1 MNAVFGIHFQ
11 RRKNLVQGKTVPK
24 KLNTSPT
31 KATTRTPRPALG
43 PMEKIVESARQGQ
56 LVVVVGTG
64 VSMGL
69 TSNAVPSWSGL
80 IKSGFDYAHKR
91 GKVSDTQL
99 TTWSNLLTSS
109 DMDDMLGAAEFVGR
123 KLGAPGDPVY
133 ARWLEEVFGSVQ
145 PSNTELSTALKAM
158 ASQGIPICTLN
169 YDPLLEIVTGLPA
182 IQISETQKVLSWM
195 QRKNPSILHL
205 HGSWDLPS
213 SCILGI
219 RDYETT
225 QSNEVRDLVQRALAS
240 FKHLLFIGC
249 GDTLADPNFSA
260 LVKWLRTTL
269 KALTPQH
276 IALTREDDVAG
287 RHSDPAWLGF
297 VEPLS
302 FGKAHGD
309 LAEFLLTHF
318 PQATSKKSVRSK
330 SSISN
335 VSNTVLE
342 DYRSFLV
349 GDCGQM
355 TIEGVSAD
363 LDTGQRKFDL
373 ERLFVP
379 LDVSACPPEYS
390 PADPEATAKLERW
403 QKENSAAVPF
413 GKALAKNKRFALLAL
428 PGGGKT
434 LLLKRLA
441 VAYADPSRRKAST
454 DELPNL
460 QLFPVLIRCRE
471 WRDHIRLPIQT
482 LLKNIGDITGQPQ
495 LTGLSNA
502 LVPMLK
508 KGQVLLLVDG
518 LDEIHNDADRTTF
531 VEHLESFL
539 DQYKQT
545 RIVVTSREAGFNL
558 VAPTLSRFCE
568 RWRLAPLTP
577 TAIEL
582 LCRHWHLL
590 MAGDTPAAIAEGKDV
605 AGTII
610 RNSSLRRLAENPLLL
625 TMLLVVKHGAG
636 GLPPDRVS
644 LYGRAVDVLLDTWNI
659 KGHESLNAKE
669 AVPQLAYVAFQLM
682 CEGKQTATE
691 KELLKLLQE
700 AREKHPNIKRYA
712 KDSPY
717 DFLKRV
723 ELRSS
728 LLLEAGHQM
737 EGGRTVPFYQFR
749 HLTFQEYLAAVAVTE
764 GHYQQ
769 FHQDDTV
776 LTPLA
781 TYLLAEEWKEV
792 IPMAAVLAR
801 KRAEPLLV
809 ELISLGNSVRLAA
822 EARNVVEKTGASS
835 GKKLGGAAG
844 RLIQSFVEEG
854 KASPSTI
861 SAALQLIAFFAH
873 GCHTADDWESLSRGP
888 YGEELYSQAWEL
900 LISIGERTGSW
911 LMNTCAGI
919 AAFQKPI
926 EYWLSPEGNAEVK
939 LLLQDKNKEVVGRGL
954 LICMGMLW
962 NGSEFEKR
970 AQNFVAAI
978 PIDLIEPNLF
988 HDDPTIRSI
997 ATWTWTNARKR
1008 LKAPTPVSKAI
1019 LNSFFQHWQGG
1030 GVDRGTGLAGYAMAC
1045 QLGIHRDLWTPKLTK
1060 TQIQKVRQRFVTR
1073 PQTDLE
1079 TLTYEK
1085 LACFFVAYHAK
1096 SIWTDAELAL
1106 RFNSLPDH
1114 NRIDKDDEKFDAIR
1128 KALGVISPAKKVATR
1143 R

>member
-1 MNAVFGIHFQ
+1 MTKKINAGQKIANAQIAQ
-11 RRKNLVQGKTVPK
+11 R
-24 KLNTSPT
+24 
-31 KATTRTPRPALG
+31 AFG
-43 PMEKIVESARQGQ
+43 PMEKIVESGRQGQ
-56 LVVVVGTG
+56 LVVVIGTG

-69 TSNAVPSWSGL
+69 TNNAVPSWGGLLKSGL
-80 IKSGFDYAHKR
+80 DYAHKR
-91 GKVSDTQL
+91 GQVTDAQL
-99 TTWSNLLTSS
+99 TMWSQMLTSS
-109 DMDDMLGAAEFVGR
+109 DIDDLLGAAEYVSR

-133 ARWLEEVFGSVQ
+133 ARWLEEMFSSVQ
-145 PSNTELSTALKAM
+145 PSNSELSAALRAI

-182 IQISETQKVLSWM
+182 IQISETSKVLSWM
-195 QRKNPSILHL
+195 RRESSSILHL
-205 HGSWDLPS
+205 HGSWDVPN

-225 QSNEVRDLVQRALAS
+225 QSNEVRDLVQRTLAS

-276 IALTREDDVAG
+276 IALTREDDVAR

-302 FGKAHGD
+302 FGKAHND
-309 LAEFLLTHF
+309 LAGFLLTHF
-318 PQATSKKSVRSK
+318 PQAPSKRSVRSK
-330 SSISN
+330 NPIST
-335 VSNTVLE
+335 VSNTVLK
-342 DYRSFLV
+342 DYRTFLI

-379 LDVSACPPEYS
+379 LDIAACPPDYS
-390 PADPEATAKLERW
+390 PADPEATAKLEEW
-403 QKENSAAVPF
+403 QKENSKAIPF
-413 GKALAKNKRFALLAL
+413 GKALANNKRLALLAL

-441 VAYADPSRRKAST
+441 VAYANPSRRSAST
-454 DELPNL
+454 DELPDL
-460 QLFPVLIRCRE
+460 QLFPVMIRCRE
-471 WRDHIRLPIQT
+471 WRDHIRLPILT
-482 LLKNIGDITGQPQ
+482 LLKNIGEITGQSQ
-495 LTGLSNA
+495 LTGLSDA
-502 LVPMLK
+502 LVPLLK

-539 DQYKQT
+539 VQFKQT
-545 RIVVTSREAGFNL
+545 RVVVTSREAGFNL

-577 TAIEL
+577 EAIEL

-590 MAGDTPAAIAEGKDV
+590 MAGDTPAATAEGREV
-605 AGTII
+605 ATTLIKNG
-610 RNSSLRRLAENPLLL
+610 SLRRLAENPLLL

-659 KGHESLNAKE
+659 KGHDPLNVKE
-669 AVPQLAYVAFQLM
+669 AIPQLAYVAFQLM

-691 KELLKLLQE
+691 KELLKLLEE

-712 KDSPY
+712 KDSPH

-749 HLTFQEYLAAVAVTE
+749 HLTFQEYLAAVAATE
-764 GHYQQ
+764 GHYHQ
-769 FHQDDTV
+769 FHQDDSV
-776 LTPLA
+776 VDPLA
-781 TYLLAEEWKEV
+781 KYLLADEWKEV

-809 ELISLGNSVRLAA
+809 ELISLGNALRQARERGDVA
-822 EARNVVEKTGASS
+822 EEEVAIA

-844 RLIQSFVEEG
+844 RLLQCFVEEAE
-854 KASPSTI
+854 ASPSTI
-861 SAALQLIAFFAH
+861 SAALELIAFFAH
-873 GCHTADDWESLSRGP
+873 GCHTDDDWESLSRGP
-888 YGEELYSQAWEL
+888 YGDEFYSQAWEL
-900 LISIGERTGSW
+900 LRSSGLKRGSW
-911 LMNTCAGI
+911 LMNSCAGI
-919 AAFQKPI
+919 AAYQKPV
-926 EYWLSPEGNAEVK
+926 EYWLSAVGSSEIK
-939 LLLQDKNKEVVGRGL
+939 SLLQSSDIKAVGRGL
-954 LICMGMLW
+954 LISMGLLW
-962 NGSEFEKR
+962 NRLNYHEYQLSIAE
-970 AQNFVAAI
+970 AI
-978 PIDLIEPNLF
+978 SLDLIEPHLF
-988 HDDPTIRSI
+988 HDDPIIRSV
-997 ATWTWTNARKR
+997 ATWAWANSRKR
-1008 LKAPTPVSKAI
+1008 LKVPSPVSKTI
-1019 LNSFFQHWQGG
+1019 LDSFFQHWLSGNA
-1030 GVDRGTGLAGYAMAC
+1030 DRATDLAGYAMSC
-1045 QLGIHRDLWTPKLTK
+1045 QLGMDRDLWTPKLTK
-1060 TQIQKVRQRFVTR
+1060 VQIQKVRERFDA
-1073 PQTDLE
+1073 QTKADFE
-1079 TLTYEK
+1079 TITFER
-1085 LACFFVAYHAK
+1085 LASFFVAYHAK
-1096 SIWTDAELAL
+1096 SIWTDAELVSRIDAL
-1106 RFNSLPDH
+1106 RDG
-1114 NRIDKDDEKFDAIR
+1114 NRLGIDDETFNGIR
-1128 KALGVISPAKKVATR
+1128 KALGVTSPTKKVAKGR
-1143 R
+1143 

>member
-1 MNAVFGIHFQ
+1 
-11 RRKNLVQGKTVPK
+11 
-24 KLNTSPT
+24 
-31 KATTRTPRPALG
+31 
-43 PMEKIVESARQGQ
+43 MERIVESARQGQ
-56 LVVVVGTG
+56 LVVVIGTG

-69 TSNAVPSWSGL
+69 TSNAVPSWGGL
-80 IKSGFDYAHKR
+80 IKSGLDYAHKR
-91 GKVSDTQL
+91 GQVSDTQL
-99 TTWSNLLTSS
+99 TMWSQMLTSS
-109 DMDDMLGAAEFVGR
+109 DIDDLLGAAEFISR
-123 KLGAPGDPVY
+123 KLGAPSDPVY
-133 ARWLEEVFGSVQ
+133 ARWLEEVFSSVQ
-145 PSNTELSTALKAM
+145 PSNSDLSAALKAI

-169 YDPLLEIVTGLPA
+169 YDPLIEMVTGLAA
-182 IQISETQKVLSWM
+182 IQISETSKVLSWM
-195 QRKNPSILHL
+195 RREQSSILHL
-205 HGSWDLPS
+205 HGSWDVPS

-225 QSNEVRDLVQRALAS
+225 QSNEVRDLVQRTLAS

-276 IALTREDDVAG
+276 IALTREDDVAR

-302 FGKAHGD
+302 FGKAHDD
-309 LAEFLLTHF
+309 LAQFLLTHF
-318 PQATSKKSVRSK
+318 PQAPSKKSARSNNP
-330 SSISN
+330 IST

-342 DYRSFLV
+342 DYRSFLI

-379 LDVSACPPEYS
+379 LDIAACPPDYS
-390 PADPEATAKLERW
+390 PADPEATAKLEKW
-403 QKENSAAVPF
+403 QKENSKAIPF
-413 GKALAKNKRFALLAL
+413 GKALAKNKRLALLAL

-441 VAYADPSRRKAST
+441 VAYANPSRRNAST
-454 DELPNL
+454 DELPDL
-460 QLFPVLIRCRE
+460 QLFPVMIRCRE
-471 WRDHIRLPIQT
+471 WRDHIRLPILT
-482 LLKNIGDITGQPQ
+482 LLKNIGDITGQSQ
-495 LTGLSNA
+495 LTGLSDA
-502 LVPMLK
+502 LVPLLK
-508 KGQVLLLVDG
+508 KGRVLLLVDG

-539 DQYKQT
+539 VQFKQT
-545 RIVVTSREAGFNL
+545 RVVVTSREAGFNL

-577 TAIEL
+577 DAIEL

-590 MAGDTPAAIAEGKDV
+590 MAGDTPTAIAEGREV
-605 AGTII
+605 ATTLIKNG
-610 RNSSLRRLAENPLLL
+610 SLRRLAENPLLL

-644 LYGRAVDVLLDTWNI
+644 LYGRAVEVLLDTWNI
-659 KGHESLNAKE
+659 KGHDPLNVKE
-669 AVPQLAYVAFQLM
+669 AIPQLAYVAFQLM

-691 KELLKLLQE
+691 KELLKLLEE

-712 KDSPY
+712 KDSPH

-769 FHQDDTV
+769 FHQDDSV
-776 LTPLA
+776 VDPLA
-781 TYLLAEEWKEV
+781 KYLLADEWKEV

-809 ELISLGNSVRLAA
+809 ELISLGKAVRQASERGDIA
-822 EARNVVEKTGASS
+822 EEKVAIS

-844 RLIQSFVEEG
+844 RLLQCFVEEAE
-854 KASPSTI
+854 ASPPTI
-861 SAALQLIAFFAH
+861 SAALELIAFFAH
-873 GCHTADDWESLSRGP
+873 GCHTDDDWESLSRGP
-888 YGEELYSQAWEL
+888 YGDEFYSQAWQL
-900 LISIGERTGSW
+900 LRSGGLKRGSW
-911 LMNTCAGI
+911 LMNSCAGI

-926 EYWLSPEGNAEVK
+926 EYWLSAVGSSEIK
-939 LLLQDKNKEVVGRGL
+939 SLLQSTDIEAVGRGL
-954 LICMGMLW
+954 LISMGLLW
-962 NGSEFEKR
+962 NR
-970 AQNFVAAI
+970 QNYHEHQLSILEAI
-978 PIDLIEPNLF
+978 SLDLIEPHLF
-988 HDDPTIRSI
+988 HDDPIIRSV
-997 ATWTWTNARKR
+997 ATWAWVNSRKR
-1008 LKAPTPVSKAI
+1008 LKAPSPVSRNI
-1019 LNSFFQHWQGG
+1019 LDSFFQHWLSGSA
-1030 GVDRGTGLAGYAMAC
+1030 DRATDLAGYAMSC
-1045 QLGIHRDLWTPKLTK
+1045 QLGMDRDLWTPKLTK
-1060 TQIQKVRQRFVTR
+1060 VQIQKVRERFDAQ
-1073 PQTDLE
+1073 PKADFE
-1079 TLTYEK
+1079 TVTYER
-1085 LACFFVAYHAK
+1085 LASFFVAYHAK
-1096 SIWTDAELAL
+1096 SIWTDAELVSRIDAL
-1106 RFNSLPDH
+1106 RDSTRLG
-1114 NRIDKDDEKFDAIR
+1114 IDDETFNGIR
-1128 KALGVISPAKKVATR
+1128 KALGVTSPSKKVAKR

>member
-1 MNAVFGIHFQ
+1 MTKKINAGQKIANAQIAQ
-11 RRKNLVQGKTVPK
+11 R
-24 KLNTSPT
+24 
-31 KATTRTPRPALG
+31 AFG
-43 PMEKIVESARQGQ
+43 PMEKIVESGRQGQ
-56 LVVVVGTG
+56 LVVVIGTG

-69 TSNAVPSWSGL
+69 TNNAVPSWGGL
-80 IKSGFDYAHKR
+80 IKSGLDYAHKR
-91 GKVSDTQL
+91 GQVSDAQL
-99 TTWSNLLTSS
+99 TMWSQMLTSS
-109 DMDDMLGAAEFVGR
+109 DIDDLLGAAEYVSR

-133 ARWLEEVFGSVQ
+133 ARWLEEMFSSVQ
-145 PSNTELSTALKAM
+145 PSNSELSAALRAI

-182 IQISETQKVLSWM
+182 IQISETSKVLSWM
-195 QRKNPSILHL
+195 RRESSSILHL
-205 HGSWDLPS
+205 HGSWDIPN

-225 QSNEVRDLVQRALAS
+225 QSNDVRDLVQRTLAS
-240 FKHLLFIGC
+240 FKHLMFIGC

-276 IALTREDDVAG
+276 IALTREDDVAR

-302 FGKAHGD
+302 FGKANND
-309 LAEFLLTHF
+309 LAGFLLTHF
-318 PQATSKKSVRSK
+318 PQAPSKRPVRSK
-330 SSISN
+330 KPIST

-342 DYRSFLV
+342 DYRTFLI

-379 LDVSACPPEYS
+379 LDIAACPPDYS
-390 PADPEATAKLERW
+390 PADPEATAKLEKW
-403 QKENSAAVPF
+403 QKENSKAIPF
-413 GKALAKNKRFALLAL
+413 GKALAKNKRLALLAL

-441 VAYADPSRRKAST
+441 VAYANPSRRSAST
-454 DELPNL
+454 DELPDL

-471 WRDHIRLPIQT
+471 WRDHIRLPILT
-482 LLKNIGDITGQPQ
+482 LLRNIGDITGQSQ
-495 LTGLSNA
+495 LTGLSDA
-502 LVPMLK
+502 LVPLLK

-531 VEHLESFL
+531 VDHLESFL
-539 DQYKQT
+539 DQFKLT
-545 RIVVTSREAGFNL
+545 RVVVTSREAGFNL

-577 TAIEL
+577 EAIEL

-590 MAGDTPAAIAEGKDV
+590 MAGDTPAATAEGKDV
-605 AGTII
+605 AATLIKNG
-610 RNSSLRRLAENPLLL
+610 SLRRLAENPLLL

-659 KGHESLNAKE
+659 KGHDPLNVKE

-691 KELLKLLQE
+691 KELLKLLEE

-712 KDSPY
+712 KDSPH

-737 EGGRTVPFYQFR
+737 EDGRTVPFYQFR

-769 FHQDDTV
+769 FHRDDTV
-776 LTPLA
+776 LTPL
-781 TYLLAEEWKEV
+781 TKYLLADEWKEV

-809 ELISLGNSVRLAA
+809 ELISLGNSLRQASQT
-822 EARNVVEKTGASS
+822 RNVAEENVEIS

-844 RLIQSFVEEG
+844 RLLQCFVEEAE
-854 KASPSTI
+854 ASPSTI
-861 SAALQLIAFFAH
+861 SAALQLIAFYAH
-873 GCHTADDWESLSRGP
+873 GGHTADDWESLSRGP

-900 LISIGERTGSW
+900 LISIGLQRGSW
-911 LMNTCAGI
+911 LMNSCACI

-939 LLLQDKNKEVVGRGL
+939 SLLQSTNKEVVGRGL
-954 LICMGMLW
+954 LISMGLLW
-962 NGSEFEKR
+962 NEWEFLNSK
-970 AQNFVAAI
+970 QSVVAAI
-978 PIDLIEPNLF
+978 PIDLIEPHLF
-988 HDDPTIRSI
+988 HNDPTIRSI
-997 ATWTWTNARKR
+997 ATWAWTNTRKR
-1008 LKAPTPVSKAI
+1008 LKAPRPVSKAT
-1019 LNSFFQHWQGG
+1019 LDSFFRHWRGG
-1030 GVDRGTGLAGYAMAC
+1030 GVDRATDLAGYAMSC
-1045 QLGIHRDLWTPKLTK
+1045 QLGMDRDLWTPKLTK
-1060 TQIQKVRQRFVTR
+1060 TQIQKVRERFDAR

-1079 TLTYEK
+1079 AVTYEQ

-1106 RFNSLPDH
+1106 RFNALPNR
-1114 NRIDKDDEKFDAIR
+1114 NRIHTDDEKFNVIR
-1128 KALGVISPAKKVATR
+1128 KTLGVISSAKKVAKR
-1143 R
+1143 G

>member
-1 MNAVFGIHFQ
+1 MIKKPNVGRKKANAPIAQRAFG
-11 RRKNLVQGKTVPK
+11 
-24 KLNTSPT
+24 S
-31 KATTRTPRPALG
+31 
-43 PMEKIVESARQGQ
+43 MEKIVESGRQGQ
-56 LVVVVGTG
+56 LVVVIGTG

-69 TSNAVPSWSGL
+69 TSNAVPSWGGL
-80 IKSGFDYAHKR
+80 IKSGLDYAHER
-91 GKVSDTQL
+91 GQVSDTQL
-99 TTWSNLLTSS
+99 NMWGQMLTSS
-109 DMDDMLGAAEFVGR
+109 DIDDLLGAAEFISR

-133 ARWLEEVFGSVQ
+133 ARWLAEVFSSVQ
-145 PSNTELSTALKAM
+145 PSNSELSTALKSI

-182 IQISETQKVLSWM
+182 IQISETSKVISWM
-195 QRKNPSILHL
+195 RRENSSILHL
-205 HGSWDLPS
+205 HGSWDVPS

-225 QSNEVRDLVQRALAS
+225 QGNEVRDLVQRALAS

-276 IALTREDDVAG
+276 IALTREDDVAQ
-287 RHSDPAWLGF
+287 RHCDPAWLGF

-318 PQATSKKSVRSK
+318 PQAQSKRSVRSK
-330 SSISN
+330 KLIST

-342 DYRSFLV
+342 DYRSFLI

-379 LDVSACPPEYS
+379 LDIAACPPDYS
-390 PADPEATAKLERW
+390 PADPEATAKLEKW
-403 QKENSAAVPF
+403 QKNNSKAMPF
-413 GKALAKNKRFALLAL
+413 GKALAKNKRLALLAL

-441 VAYADPSRRKAST
+441 VAYANPSRRSAST
-454 DELPNL
+454 DELPDL

-471 WRDHIRLPIQT
+471 WREHIRLPILT
-482 LLKNIGDITGQPQ
+482 LLRNIGDITGQPQ
-495 LTGLSNA
+495 LTGLSDA
-502 LVPMLK
+502 LVPLLK

-539 DQYKQT
+539 EQFKQT
-545 RIVVTSREAGFNL
+545 RVVVTSREAGFNL

-568 RWRLAPLTP
+568 RWRLAPLSP
-577 TAIEL
+577 DAIEL

-590 MAGDTPAAIAEGKDV
+590 MAGDTPAATAEGKEV
-605 AGTII
+605 AATLVKNG
-610 RNSSLRRLAENPLLL
+610 SLRRLAENPLLL

-659 KGHESLNAKE
+659 KGHDPLNVKE

-691 KELLKLLQE
+691 KELLKLLEE

-712 KDSPY
+712 KDSPH

-769 FHQDDTV
+769 FHRDDTV

-781 TYLLAEEWKEV
+781 KYLLADEWKEV

-801 KRAEPLLV
+801 KRAEPMLV
-809 ELISLGNSVRLAA
+809 ELISLGNSDRSTA
-822 EARNVVEKTGASS
+822 EAQDAKQTYIVSTD
-835 GKKLGGAAG
+835 KKLGGATG
-844 RLIQSFVEEG
+844 RLLQCFVEEAE
-854 KASPSTI
+854 ASPQTI
-861 SAALQLIAFFAH
+861 SSALHLIAFFAQ
-873 GCHTADDWESLSRGP
+873 GCRTADDWEALSRGP
-888 YGEELYSQAWEL
+888 YGDELYSQAWEL
-900 LISIGERTGSW
+900 LISKGWQRNSW
-911 LMNTCAGI
+911 LLNTCAGI

-926 EYWLSPEGNAEVK
+926 EYWMSADGNVEVK
-939 LLLQDKNKEVVGRGL
+939 TLLQAQNKEALGRGL
-954 LICMGMLW
+954 LIAMGMLW
-962 NGSEFEKR
+962 NWVR
-970 AQNFVAAI
+970 FVDHDQKLVARI
-978 PIDLIEPNLF
+978 PLDLIEPNLF
-988 HDDPTIRSI
+988 HDDSTIRSI
-997 ATWTWTNARKR
+997 ATWTWTNTRNR
-1008 LKAPTPVSKAI
+1008 LQVKKPVSAAI
-1019 LNSFFQHWQGG
+1019 LDSLFQQWEGG
-1030 GVDRGTGLAGYAMAC
+1030 AIDRLTDLAGYAMAC
-1045 QLGIHRDLWTPKLTK
+1045 QLGIDRDVWTPKLTK
-1060 TQIQKVRQRFVTR
+1060 SQIQKIHKRFGAESQIEVGVE
-1073 PQTDLE
+1073 D
-1079 TLTYEK
+1079 YEK
-1085 LACFFVAYHAK
+1085 IACFFVGYHSK

-1106 RFNSLPDH
+1106 RFSAVENF
-1114 NRIDKDDEKFDAIR
+1114 NRLHRDDTKLDSIR
-1128 KALGVISPAKKVATR
+1128 KALGVKSPEKKGTKR
-1143 R
+1143 G